1 MSSSARFWNHWSLA
15 GVLVMGVSSGVV
27 EKEAAS
33 WWRQSAVLGCSTRA
47 LISQAP
53 INSKAAVAVI
63 GGWWG
68 RDRWGG

>member
-1 MSSSARFWNHWSLA
+1 M
-15 GVLVMGVSSGVV
+15 GLVSVVV

-33 WWRQSAVLGCSTRA
+33 WWRQSAVLGCSTRE

-53 INSKAAVAVI
+53 IKSRAAVAVI

-68 RDRWGG
+68 RGRWGG

>member
-1 MSSSARFWNHWSLA
+1 M
-15 GVLVMGVSSGVV
+15 GLVSVVV